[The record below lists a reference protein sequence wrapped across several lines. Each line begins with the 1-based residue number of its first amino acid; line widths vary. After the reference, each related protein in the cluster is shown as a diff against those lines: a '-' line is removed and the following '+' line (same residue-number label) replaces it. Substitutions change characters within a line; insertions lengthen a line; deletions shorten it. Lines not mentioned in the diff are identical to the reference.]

1 MVPRQLTIEIM
12 TMAKR
17 SRLLRIQAAILAAI
31 AIFVLVALSAGTLT
45 AQSGRRVPKS
55 KSAPPPEPQSVPAE
69 TKPAEKAKPT
79 LSFIV
84 GIYRDFGFGNIPS
97 YFSDS
102 VLRACADRLD
112 DAPSVKVDIAPRDVN
127 RGEAVKQAK
136 AEKEAYVVWMQLRAD
151 SMNAGQG
158 SSLSEIYIEYV
169 VFTPTTAKVATSG
182 RTYQQA
188 YRSGGVIGLPRTS
201 SVTSEYALKQAAR
214 EAAER
219 ILAAVK
225 NHLPGDRVPG

>member
-1 MVPRQLTIEIM
+1 
-12 TMAKR
+12 MAKR
-17 SRLLRIQAAILAAI
+17 SRLLRIQAASLAAI
-31 AIFVLVALSAGTLT
+31 AVFALVAFCAGTLT

-69 TKPAEKAKPT
+69 TKPAEKPRPA
-79 LSFIV
+79 LSFII
-84 GIYRDFGFGNIPS
+84 GIYRDSGFGNIPL

-112 DAPSVKVDIAPRDVN
+112 DYPSVEVDVAHRDVN
-127 RGEAVKQAK
+127 RGEAVKRAK

-151 SMNAGQG
+151 SMNANRG
-158 SSLSEIYIEYV
+158 SNLSEVFIEYV

-188 YRSGGVIGLPRTS
+188 FRSGGVIGLPRTS
-201 SVTSEYALKQAAR
+201 DATSEYSLKQAAR

-219 ILAAVK
+219 ILAAMK
-225 NHLPGDRVPG
+225 NHIPGDRVPG

>member
-1 MVPRQLTIEIM
+1 
-12 TMAKR
+12 MAKR
-17 SRLLRIQAAILAAI
+17 SRLLRIQAASLAAI
-31 AIFVLVALSAGTLT
+31 AVFALVAFCAGTLT

-69 TKPAEKAKPT
+69 TKPAEKPRPA
-79 LSFIV
+79 LSFII
-84 GIYRDFGFGNIPS
+84 GIYRDSGFGNIPL

-112 DAPSVKVDIAPRDVN
+112 DYPSVEVDVAHRDVN
-127 RGEAVKQAK
+127 RGEAVKRAK

-151 SMNAGQG
+151 SMNANRG
-158 SSLSEIYIEYV
+158 SNLSDVYIEYV

-188 YRSGGVIGLPRTS
+188 FRSGGVIGLPRTS
-201 SVTSEYALKQAAR
+201 DATSEYSLKQAAR

-219 ILAAVK
+219 ILAAMK
-225 NHLPGDRVPG
+225 NHIPGDRVPG